1 MNSSSL
7 PANWADLPDDKL
19 GEELLTLWTHYQ
31 VAKRG
36 ICPDDES
43 TDIAEELLN
52 STLLMNTDVAKD
64 APLEKALQFAAS
76 GEFIK
81 SGSLL
86 RDFLQ
91 DKAIVVVLEKWAQ
104 TGLQFRL
111 NQSKKAKKSRGR
123 INTDDGE
130 TTTISEIIKKLA
142 TKYEFADWTAIELW
156 ETFYGELDKHLL
168 NPEENTDSP
177 DNNKWSISYDFND
190 ERKSITLG
198 QFSNVVS
205 EAKSN
210 KKSG

>member
-31 VAKRG
+31 VAKRE

-52 STLLMNTDVAKD
+52 STLLMDTDVAKD

-104 TGLQFRL
+104 TGLKFRQ
-111 NQSKKAKKSRGR
+111 NQSDKAKKPRSRIKVDGEKFS
-123 INTDDGE
+123 IASIVKNLSLKTDDLGDF
-130 TTTISEIIKKLA
+130 IPARDL
-142 TKYEFADWTAIELW
+142 WMEL
-156 ETFYGELDKHLL
+156 YSELDKMHLE
-168 NPEENTDSP
+168 PEEKGELITYMKD
-177 DNNKWSISYDFND
+177 DDGFYDEIKYTSF
-190 ERKSITLG
+190 EAMVSKARKS
-198 QFSNVVS
+198 
-205 EAKSN
+205 
-210 KKSG
+210 